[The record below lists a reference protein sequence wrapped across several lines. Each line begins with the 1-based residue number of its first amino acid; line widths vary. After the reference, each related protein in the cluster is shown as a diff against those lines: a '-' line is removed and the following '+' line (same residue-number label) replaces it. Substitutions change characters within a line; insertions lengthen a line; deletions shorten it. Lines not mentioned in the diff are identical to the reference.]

1 MFFHGI
7 KLAFLIK
14 QFPFLNPDAH
24 VLSKS
29 DLQLKD
35 RLHLIQKF
43 GLEPVHLLESSST
56 YPIKKCLNEC
66 FSFGDIILAYRK
78 LVPPIL
84 QLSSHE
90 LGVNCLDVRSCSYV
104 FIKQVVHKSEL
115 LKLGL
120 NKPIF
125 LVKTIEGDKG

>member
-24 VLSKS
+24 ISSKS

-56 YPIKKCLNEC
+56 YSMTRCLKEC
-66 FSFGDIILAYRK
+66 FGFGEIVFAFRK
-78 LVPPIL
+78 LDPPIL
-84 QLSSHE
+84 QLSRHE
-90 LGVNCLDVRSCSYV
+90 LGVNWLDVRSCSYV
-104 FIKQVVHKSEL
+104 FIKQTAHKDEL
-115 LKLGL
+115 FKLGL

-125 LVKTIEGDKG
+125 LVKTIEGDIG